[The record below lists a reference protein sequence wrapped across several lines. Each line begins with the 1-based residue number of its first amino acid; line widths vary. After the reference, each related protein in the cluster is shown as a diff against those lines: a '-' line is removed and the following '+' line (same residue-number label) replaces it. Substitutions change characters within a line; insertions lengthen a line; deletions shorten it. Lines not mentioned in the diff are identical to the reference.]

1 LSRTPYGIDRVAN
14 VLLNLVGLS
23 LAQSKRFTEN
33 VRLKEVSVFD
43 AGHVTSLSVGDVL
56 RLIENTVLYWQQVD
70 LLSWVYRLRLI
81 VRWD

>member
-1 LSRTPYGIDRVAN
+1 MSRTPYGIDRVAN

-70 LLSWVYRLRLI
+70 LLS
-81 VRWD
+81 

>member
-1 LSRTPYGIDRVAN
+1 MSRTPYGIDRVAN
-14 VLLNLVGLS
+14 VLLILVGLS